1 MRLTITFTVL
11 ALCTHVPSAN
21 AGLHEES
28 PCRFTQVTSRNGL
41 SYNSV
46 KCVMQDSRG
55 YVWIGTY
62 KGLNRY
68 DGTRIKNYGRQDLGV
83 KSDYINVLAEDSA
96 GNVLIGTDNGIVIY
110 DYRKDSFRQPLQA
123 ELLDD
128 RIYSIQNDSKGISWI
143 GSRAQGLFSYD
154 PETDAVSKIDLK
166 NPEGKLV
173 RDIYRIVIDRND
185 KMHVAVYCDNLYR
198 LTGDFTME
206 RIATPGKS
214 GYFEKD
220 DIEGIVLNP
229 NSNNQMFIAS
239 KRHGLCRLDLRT
251 GEVSVL
257 VTLPADSRP
266 VYLSENDGI
275 LWLATSSGVV
285 KYSVENG
292 TCSTL
297 KHDNADKFSLSD
309 DYTTTA
315 IQTSDGSLFIGTTTQ
330 GIDYHSPSQDIFK
343 KFYKTSDGE
352 PLEGSSI
359 CGFAQDRNGIVWVAS
374 KGNGLMTLDPG
385 TGALARKNIKGLPET
400 LNALCIDGDNLWI
413 GYHKGICRL
422 DIRTENV
429 KSYPHFTVSDV
440 DIDNRVLRIFKSS
453 DGKIFLCT
461 SV

>member
-96 GNVLIGTDNGIVIY
+96 GNILIGTDNGIVIY

-154 PETDAVSKIDLK
+154 PETDTVSKIDLK

-198 LTGDFTME
+198 LTGDFAME
-206 RIATPGKS
+206 RISTPGKS

-220 DIEGIVLNP
+220 DIEGLVLNP
-229 NSNNQMFIAS
+229 SSSNQMFIAS

-275 LWLATSSGVV
+275 LAGDIIRRGEILGGKRHLFNIEARQCRQILVV
-285 KYSVENG
+285 RRLY
-292 TCSTL
+292 
-297 KHDNADKFSLSD
+297 H
-309 DYTTTA
+309 
-315 IQTSDGSLFIGTTTQ
+315 DGSPDLRRKPV
-330 GIDYHSPSQDIFK
+330 H
-343 KFYKTSDGE
+343 
-352 PLEGSSI
+352 
-359 CGFAQDRNGIVWVAS
+359 RN
-374 KGNGLMTLDPG
+374 DH
-385 TGALARKNIKGLPET
+385 AR
-400 LNALCIDGDNLWI
+400 
-413 GYHKGICRL
+413 H
-422 DIRTENV
+422 
-429 KSYPHFTVSDV
+429 
-440 DIDNRVLRIFKSS
+440 
-453 DGKIFLCT
+453 
-461 SV
+461 

>member
-1 MRLTITFTVL
+1 M
-11 ALCTHVPSAN
+11 
-21 AGLHEES
+21 
-28 PCRFTQVTSRNGL
+28 
-41 SYNSV
+41 
-46 KCVMQDSRG
+46 
-55 YVWIGTY
+55 WIGTY

-143 GSRAQGLFSYD
+143 GSRAQGLFIYD

-198 LTGDFTME
+198 LTGDFAME
-206 RIATPGKS
+206 RITTPGKS

-220 DIEGIVLNP
+220 DIEGLVLNP
-229 NSNNQMFIAS
+229 SSSNQMFIAS

-297 KHDNADKFSLSD
+297 KHDNADNSRCQTTIPRRQSRPPTEACLSEQPRKALIIIVQARI
-309 DYTTTA
+309 YSRNSTRPPMVSHLTA
-315 IQTSDGSLFIGTTTQ
+315 VLSAALPRTGTASYGSHL
-330 GIDYHSPSQDIFK
+330 K
-343 KFYKTSDGE
+343 
-352 PLEGSSI
+352 
-359 CGFAQDRNGIVWVAS
+359 
-374 KGNGLMTLDPG
+374 G
-385 TGALARKNIKGLPET
+385 TG
-400 LNALCIDGDNLWI
+400 
-413 GYHKGICRL
+413 
-422 DIRTENV
+422 
-429 KSYPHFTVSDV
+429 
-440 DIDNRVLRIFKSS
+440 
-453 DGKIFLCT
+453 
-461 SV
+461 

>member
-11 ALCTHVPSAN
+11 AMCAHVPSAN

-96 GNVLIGTDNGIVIY
+96 GNILIGTDNGIVIY

-206 RIATPGKS
+206 RLATSGKA

-220 DIEGIVLNP
+220 DIEGLVLNQQP
-229 NSNNQMFIAS
+229 DVHSKQATWPLPAGPEDGGSQRPGNIARRFQAGIS
-239 KRHGLCRLDLRT
+239 VGKRRHLVAGDIIRRGEILGGKRHLFDIEARQCRQIFVVRRLYHD
-251 GEVSVL
+251 GN
-257 VTLPADSRP
+257 PDSRRKP
-266 VYLSENDGI
+266 VHRND
-275 LWLATSSGVV
+275 
-285 KYSVENG
+285 
-292 TCSTL
+292 
-297 KHDNADKFSLSD
+297 H
-309 DYTTTA
+309 
-315 IQTSDGSLFIGTTTQ
+315 
-330 GIDYHSPSQDIFK
+330 
-343 KFYKTSDGE
+343 
-352 PLEGSSI
+352 
-359 CGFAQDRNGIVWVAS
+359 
-374 KGNGLMTLDPG
+374 
-385 TGALARKNIKGLPET
+385 AR
-400 LNALCIDGDNLWI
+400 
-413 GYHKGICRL
+413 Y
-422 DIRTENV
+422 
-429 KSYPHFTVSDV
+429 
-440 DIDNRVLRIFKSS
+440 
-453 DGKIFLCT
+453 
-461 SV
+461 

>member
-11 ALCTHVPSAN
+11 ALCAHVPSAN

-128 RIYSIQNDSKGISWI
+128 RIYSIHNDSKGISWI

-198 LTGDFTME
+198 LTA
-206 RIATPGKS
+206 IS
-214 GYFEKD
+214 
-220 DIEGIVLNP
+220 
-229 NSNNQMFIAS
+229 
-239 KRHGLCRLDLRT
+239 
-251 GEVSVL
+251 
-257 VTLPADSRP
+257 
-266 VYLSENDGI
+266 
-275 LWLATSSGVV
+275 LWR
-285 KYSVENG
+285 E
-292 TCSTL
+292 
-297 KHDNADKFSLSD
+297 
-309 DYTTTA
+309 
-315 IQTSDGSLFIGTTTQ
+315 
-330 GIDYHSPSQDIFK
+330 SQ
-343 KFYKTSDGE
+343 
-352 PLEGSSI
+352 
-359 CGFAQDRNGIVWVAS
+359 
-374 KGNGLMTLDPG
+374 
-385 TGALARKNIKGLPET
+385 LPE
-400 LNALCIDGDNLWI
+400 NQAIS
-413 GYHKGICRL
+413 R
-422 DIRTENV
+422 RM
-429 KSYPHFTVSDV
+429 
-440 DIDNRVLRIFKSS
+440 
-453 DGKIFLCT
+453 T
-461 SV
+461 SRD

>member
-1 MRLTITFTVL
+1 
-11 ALCTHVPSAN
+11 
-21 AGLHEES
+21 
-28 PCRFTQVTSRNGL
+28 
-41 SYNSV
+41 
-46 KCVMQDSRG
+46 MQDSRG

-198 LTGDFTME
+198 LTGDFAME

-343 KFYKTSDGE
+343 KFYKTTDGK

-429 KSYPHFTVSDV
+429 KSYPHFTVSD
-440 DIDNRVLRIFKSS
+440 IDNRVLRIFKSS
-453 DGKIFLCT
+453 
-461 SV
+461 SAPRWE

>member
-1 MRLTITFTVL
+1 
-11 ALCTHVPSAN
+11 
-21 AGLHEES
+21 
-28 PCRFTQVTSRNGL
+28 
-41 SYNSV
+41 
-46 KCVMQDSRG
+46 
-55 YVWIGTY
+55 
-62 KGLNRY
+62 
-68 DGTRIKNYGRQDLGV
+68 
-83 KSDYINVLAEDSA
+83 
-96 GNVLIGTDNGIVIY
+96 
-110 DYRKDSFRQPLQA
+110 
-123 ELLDD
+123 
-128 RIYSIQNDSKGISWI
+128 
-143 GSRAQGLFSYD
+143 
-154 PETDAVSKIDLK
+154 
-166 NPEGKLV
+166 
-173 RDIYRIVIDRND
+173 
-185 KMHVAVYCDNLYR
+185 
-198 LTGDFTME
+198 
-206 RIATPGKS
+206 
-214 GYFEKD
+214 
-220 DIEGIVLNP
+220 
-229 NSNNQMFIAS
+229 MFIAS

-266 VYLSENDGI
+266 VSLSENDGI

-315 IQTSDGSLFIGTTTQ
+315 IQTADGSLFIGTTTQ
-330 GIDYHSPSQDIFK
+330 GIDYTAQPGYIQE
-343 KFYKTSDGE
+343 FYKTTDGE
-352 PLEGSSI
+352 PLEGSSV

-461 SV
+461 SVGVMAYDPAADKFRKVECLGDRASNIWRKTATAPSGWLHTAKACSHTTSSMIP

>member
-11 ALCTHVPSAN
+11 AQCAHVPSAN

-154 PETDAVSKIDLK
+154 PETDAVSKFDLK

-185 KMHVAVYCDNLYR
+185 KMHVAVYCDNLY
-198 LTGDFTME
+198 TITSDFNME
-206 RIATPGKS
+206 RLATSGKA

-220 DIEGIVLNP
+220 DIEGLVLNP
-229 NSNNQMFIAS
+229 SSSNQMFIAS

-343 KFYKTSDGE
+343 KFYKTTDGE
-352 PLEGSSI
+352 PLEGSYI
-359 CGFAQDRNGIVWVAS
+359 CGFAQDRNDE
-374 KGNGLMTLDPG
+374 GLNP
-385 TGALARKNIKGLPET
+385 
-400 LNALCIDGDNLWI
+400 
-413 GYHKGICRL
+413 
-422 DIRTENV
+422 
-429 KSYPHFTVSDV
+429 SFTISRSNTDLMMQ
-440 DIDNRVLRIFKSS
+440 I
-453 DGKIFLCT
+453 
-461 SV
+461 